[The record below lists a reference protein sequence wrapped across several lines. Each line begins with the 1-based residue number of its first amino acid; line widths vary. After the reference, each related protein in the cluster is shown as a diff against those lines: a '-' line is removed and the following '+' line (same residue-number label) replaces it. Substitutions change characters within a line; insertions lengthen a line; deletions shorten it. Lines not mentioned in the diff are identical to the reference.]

1 MLSNETRRSL
11 ILISKVLQ
19 NLSNEVQFGDKEKYM
34 LFINEWISQNQERM
48 QRFLAHMCIVPNE
61 DINVAPLGKEKSV
74 TEEVRKTKV
83 AAALICY
90 KTDYILVLLQER
102 KLAIRAL
109 MQSVYQHREQIM
121 SMLSNKECV
130 WNTPS
135 GR

>member
-1 MLSNETRRSL
+1 
-11 ILISKVLQ
+11 
-19 NLSNEVQFGDKEKYM
+19 M

-74 TEEVRKTKV
+74 TEEVRKTNV
-83 AAALICY
+83 AGATLFEISLLCY
-90 KTDYILVLLQER
+90 KTEYILVLAQER